1 MKQTFCRTCCRLLKA
16 SSNQKKQNK
25 KKRVHAYLSNSV
37 PLRALYACTQCL
49 PIFSFALKFGE
60 TPKRVW
66 EFLLY
71 LVTYFSQ
78 TMISLRLVQ
87 FISILIRKRF
97 LIFTACAF
105 LSALRPEKQQHQKN
119 KKKWKTNFTLTCSFQ
134 KVIRT
139 RRFK

>member
-16 SSNQKKQNK
+16 SSNK
-25 KKRVHAYLSNSV
+25 KKKNKQKNRVHVYLSISV

-60 TPKRVW
+60 TSKRVC

-71 LVTYFSQ
+71 LVTYFFSDNDFF
-78 TMISLRLVQ
+78 TIGPVYFNPNSKTFFNFHRMRIFERLA
-87 FISILIRKRF
+87 SWK
-97 LIFTACAF
+97 TTT
-105 LSALRPEKQQHQKN
+105 PK